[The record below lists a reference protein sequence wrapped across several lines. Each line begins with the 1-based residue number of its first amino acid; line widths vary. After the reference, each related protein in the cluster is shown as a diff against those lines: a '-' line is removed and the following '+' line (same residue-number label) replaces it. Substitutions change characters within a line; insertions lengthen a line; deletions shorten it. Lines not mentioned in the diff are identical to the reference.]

1 MPVFRQ
7 SEINGFSSAIVN
19 ITLVSG
25 LAYGVC
31 ALTGLA
37 NPVAG
42 AVLFGTARATDY
54 ITKPMFK
61 SIFNQ
66 NRGATRSS
74 QFLGLIFRT
83 AANFSVGYRIV
94 SKFGLAL
101 PAISGTM
108 TGALAK
114 LALAVNAVS
123 LPVLA
128 SVIIFVSL
136 MSYSFVAL
144 SASINNRNQRNA
156 NNPTPPVPQ

>member
-7 SEINGFSSAIVN
+7 SEINAFSSAVVN
-19 ITLVSG
+19 VTLVSG

-31 ALTGLA
+31 SLTGLA

-54 ITKPMFK
+54 ITKPIFK
-61 SIFNQ
+61 SIFEQ
-66 NRGATRSS
+66 HRGATRSS
-74 QFLGLIFRT
+74 KFLGLVSRT
-83 AANFSVGYRIV
+83 TMNFSIGFRIV
-94 SKFGLAL
+94 SRLGLTL
-101 PAISGTM
+101 PAIGGTV

-156 NNPTPPVPQ
+156 NNPATAA